1 MQFIIGFII
10 GFIIMGMFTFWAPL
24 YLTGVQNEL
33 VKQKH
38 GYYNYNTGGFIL
50 KECK

>member
-1 MQFIIGFII
+1 MQFIIGFIV
-10 GFIIMGMFTFWAPL
+10 GLIIMGLITLWKPL

-33 VKQKH
+33 VKQEH
-38 GYYNYNTGGFIL
+38 GYYNYNTGSFIL